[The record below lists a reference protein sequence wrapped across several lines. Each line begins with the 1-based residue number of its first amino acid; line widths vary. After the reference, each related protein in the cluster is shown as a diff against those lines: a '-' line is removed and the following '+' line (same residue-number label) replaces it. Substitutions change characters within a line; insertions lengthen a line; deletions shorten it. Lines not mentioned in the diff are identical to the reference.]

1 MNNNFKI
8 RLLMR
13 GLIIIG
19 CVVAMSPF
27 ASCRKE
33 NNSVNVDEQQEQV
46 VPEDA
51 VPLPV
56 KNHKD
61 TTKEDEKIEVP
72 KFDDSSEA
80 MQYMKASPDA
90 DKYLSGVLPLVAQGS
105 PSYAKR
111 LLENEY
117 SKFIVVDKGR
127 MRVILYDKYG
137 RELKSYKMAC
147 ARNFGTKHKRADS
160 RTPEGFFSVQGIYDS
175 TDWLFTDDNGRTSKK
190 KGQFGPRFIRISTPV
205 SSQIGIHGTCAPWSV
220 GSRASHGCIRIT
232 NEQIL
237 ELVGLVEVG
246 MPVIVIPGKRDRK
259 VNRMEGHNVP
269 FFATSYEGAQSVKDE
284 LEKIKKNIGMDEK
297 SEASA
302 AQTAVAAD
310 SAAVKDVES
319 SPKES
324 ESVKP
329 DSVTQNNEYFL

>member
-1 MNNNFKI
+1 MNKNSKI
-8 RLLMR
+8 RLLTR
-13 GLIIIG
+13 GLIVIG
-19 CVVAMSPF
+19 CVAAMSPF

-33 NNSVNVDEQQEQV
+33 NNTVNVDEQQEQV

-51 VPLPV
+51 VPLPE

-61 TTKEDEKIEVP
+61 SIKEEKIEVP
-72 KFDDSSEA
+72 QFDDSSEA
-80 MQYMKASPDA
+80 MQFMKASPDA

-105 PSYAKR
+105 PKYAKR

-137 RELKSYKMAC
+137 RELRSYKMAC
-147 ARNFGTKHKRADS
+147 AKNFGTKHKRADS

-175 TDWLFTDDNGRTSKK
+175 TDWLFTDDNGKTSKK

-237 ELVGLVEVG
+237 ELVDLVEVG
-246 MPVIVIPGKRDRK
+246 MPVVVIPGKRDRK
-259 VNRMEGHNVP
+259 VNREEGYNIP
-269 FFATSYEGAQSVKDE
+269 FFATSYEGAKSIKDE
-284 LEKIKKNIGMDEK
+284 IEKIRKGIGVEEK
-297 SEASA
+297 VDHPVAESA
-302 AQTAVAAD
+302 AEAD
-310 SAAVKDVES
+310 TTTIHEAE
-319 SPKES
+319 PTPRES

-329 DSVTQNNEYFL
+329 DTVSQNNEFFI